1 VPVVAGAFGAFGA
14 TLVDDPDEELE
25 SVELL
30 GKSATRL
37 EWLYIRL

>member
-1 VPVVAGAFGAFGA
+1 MPGAAGT
-14 TLVDDPDEELE
+14 TLVEETRVDDPDEELE

-30 GKSATRL
+30 GKSAKRL